1 MAQEL
6 RLNQR
11 LTQRLTQQQLRFVK
25 LLELN
30 APELDEAVIREM
42 EANPALEAVDEPLDE
57 QQNEPADDTPRY
69 LRRVRNAD
77 PNEGYREFI
86 PVDNSESLYDVLIRQ
101 VDELELPSSVAAMAR
116 YIIGNLDSNGYLQRP
131 LPRMLD
137 DIAVNTGHDVP
148 PEIGEQALE
157 VVRSLE
163 PAGVGA
169 ENLRDCLLLQL
180 LRLPSSP
187 QRDDALNIIAN
198 HFEAFS
204 MRHSH
209 KIISAAKISK
219 ERIDKANELILT
231 LNPKPGAA
239 YGGEAAT
246 AAGVVIPDFVVT
258 RDNGELYIALNNRIP
273 ELAVEE
279 SFSEAM
285 KGMEHRRG
293 RPKKGTEYVY
303 SRYNEARDFINV
315 LNQRQQTMMSVMTA
329 IVNFQREY
337 FETGDVYQMR
347 PMMLKDLSRVTGL
360 DASVISRATNNKFVD
375 MPWGAVVPLRS
386 FFSDNVAK
394 GSSSKGGSASG
405 SPDSVKKGETS
416 TDSISE
422 ERENH
427 SDGDVMTNR
436 KIEAAIAALI
446 DAEDKRH
453 PLSDEKIRQ
462 KLLQS
467 GYDISRRTIAKYRD
481 RQGILV
487 ARLRKTL

>member
-1 MAQEL
+1 M
-6 RLNQR
+6 
-11 LTQRLTQQQLRFVK
+11 
-25 LLELN
+25 N
-30 APELDEAVIREM
+30 APELDEAVTREM
-42 EANPALEAVDEPLDE
+42 EANPALEAMDDAGVE
-57 QQNEPADDTPRY
+57 QQEQENSLGDDTPVY
-69 LRRVRNAD
+69 LRRARNAD
-77 PNEGYREFI
+77 PDASYRDFA
-86 PVDNSESLYDVLIRQ
+86 PADYSESLYDVLSRQ
-101 VDELELPSSVAAMAR
+101 VDELELPEEVAAMAH
-116 YIIGNLDSNGYLQRP
+116 YIIGNLDSNGYLQRS

-137 DIAVNTGHDVP
+137 DIAINTGNEVP
-148 PEIGEQALE
+148 AAVAREAYD
-157 VVRSLE
+157 VVRGLD

-180 LRLPSSP
+180 RRLPQSAE
-187 QRDDALNIIAN
+187 RDDAINIIEN
-198 HFEAFS
+198 YFEAFS

-209 KIISAAKISK
+209 KIISGAKMSK
-219 ERIDKANELILT
+219 DRLDRANELILT
-231 LNPKPGAA
+231 LNPKPGAS
-239 YGGEAAT
+239 YGGESET
-246 AAGVVIPDFVVT
+246 AAGVVVPDFVVS
-258 RDNGELYIALNNRIP
+258 RDNGELFISLNNRIP
-273 ELAVEE
+273 DLAVEE

-360 DASVISRATNNKFVD
+360 DASVISRATNNKYVA
-375 MPWGAVVPLRS
+375 MPWGAVVSLRS

-394 GSSSKGGSASG
+394 GSSGPSVGEKGKPADNEDGADNASG
-405 SPDSVKKGETS
+405 ED
-416 TDSISE
+416 IL
-422 ERENH
+422 
-427 SDGDVMTNR
+427 TNR
-436 KIEAAIAALI
+436 KIEATIASLV

-453 PLSDEKIRQ
+453 PLSDEKLRH
-462 KLLQS
+462 KLLEQ

-487 ARLRKTL
+487 ARLRKQL